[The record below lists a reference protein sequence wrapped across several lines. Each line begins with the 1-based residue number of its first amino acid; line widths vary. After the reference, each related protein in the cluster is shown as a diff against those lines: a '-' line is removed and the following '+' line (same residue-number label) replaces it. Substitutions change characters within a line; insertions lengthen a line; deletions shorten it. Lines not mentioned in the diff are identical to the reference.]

1 MTDKQISLR
10 DIRNFVRSQ
19 KNGGIS
25 IVDRI
30 CCYYSYTNGM
40 GLNVCGG
47 CFKAIGTYPCMI
59 GFGVLQ
65 WLK

>member
-30 CCYYSYTNGM
+30 CTYYSYTNGM
-40 GLNVCGG
+40 GLHVCGG
-47 CFKAIGTYPCMI
+47 CYKTVGTYPCMT
-59 GFGVLQ
+59 GFRALQ
-65 WLK
+65 WMK